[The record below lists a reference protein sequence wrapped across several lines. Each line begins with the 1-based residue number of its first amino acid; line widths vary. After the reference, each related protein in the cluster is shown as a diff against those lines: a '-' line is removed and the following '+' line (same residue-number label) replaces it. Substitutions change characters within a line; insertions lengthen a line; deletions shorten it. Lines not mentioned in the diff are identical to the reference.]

1 MIFKY
6 AGRFFFSGRR
16 CLEEETTIK
25 KKKKYQLRELMIHVF
40 VYKLFVRREK
50 RVDLLEREPAN
61 KRKGIGV
68 KSLQVFS
75 ESY

>member
-1 MIFKY
+1 MP
-6 AGRFFFSGRR
+6 GGGDNHQ
-16 CLEEETTIK
+16 

-68 KSLQVFS
+68 KSLQFFS

>member
-1 MIFKY
+1 MR
-6 AGRFFFSGRR
+6 GGFSFQVEGAWRR
-16 CLEEETTIK
+16 RQPSK
-25 KKKKYQLRELMIHVF
+25 KKNQLRELMIHVF